1 MKKVWCFLAMVVI
14 TQIAL
19 PVWAQEDAPTTAP
32 ANAPTTEQ
40 DGHPKFLLLQDK
52 GATFFGIAIGTGL
65 IVFGGAAGIGRI
77 GASATESMA
86 RQPEAAGSINGMA
99 LITAAMIEGSVLFAI
114 VVCLL
119 AVFKA

>member
-1 MKKVWCFLAMVVI
+1 MKRVWCLLAMMVLLHV
-14 TQIAL
+14 APL
-19 PVWAQEDAPTTAP
+19 AWAQDTPTTAP
-32 ANAPTTEQ
+32 ATAESE
-40 DGHPKFLLLQDK
+40 HPKFLFLQDK
-52 GATFFGIAIGTGL
+52 GATFLGVALGAGL
-65 IVFGGAAGIGRI
+65 IVFGGAVGIGRI

-86 RQPEAAGSINGMA
+86 RQPEASGSINGMA